1 MSSGPSA
8 DGPPEIEGLDDDA
21 TTSGWADYPLDSVF
35 VRKEERS
42 VAETVKRIRNKR
54 YQLDPDFQRD
64 FVWKI
69 EKQSKLIES
78 CVMRI
83 PLPVFYV
90 AEALDGKIIVVDGL
104 QRLTTFYRFL
114 ENLVV
119 LRGLAKAS
127 DGTEHPL
134 EGKRFRDLSL
144 TLRERIEDTQLVLYI
159 LDSKAPERARLDIF
173 DRVNSGEPLTRQQ
186 MRNSLHNGPATRWLR
201 DVSKSELFLD
211 ATGGSL
217 DALKMRDREAINRF
231 CAFKVLGHK
240 TYRGGDMDGFLSEA
254 LNRMNAMPD
263 SDLSDLRREFDNSMR
278 HNYELFGSHAFRK
291 SLRDQ
296 SPGSRRSVLN
306 IALFDVL
313 SEFFSDVTGKFD
325 SRSKT
330 TIRRKVAEL
339 LNDVDFN
346 LAISF
351 STNSTNAVRTRF
363 EMAAESLAELFK

>member
-1 MSSGPSA
+1 MSNRPFA
-8 DGPPEIEGLDDDA
+8 VAPPEIEGLDDDA

-35 VRKEERS
+35 VREEERS
-42 VAETVKRIRNKR
+42 VAETVKRIRNNR

-78 CVMRI
+78 CVMQI

-104 QRLTTFYRFL
+104 QRLTTLYRFL
-114 ENLVV
+114 ENSVA

-201 DVSKSELFLD
+201 NVSKSELFLN

-217 DALKMRDREAINRF
+217 DTLKMRDREAINRF
-231 CAFKVLGHK
+231 CAFKLIFDTCDLGV
-240 TYRGGDMDGFLSEA
+240 G
-254 LNRMNAMPD
+254 
-263 SDLSDLRREFDNSMR
+263 
-278 HNYELFGSHAFRK
+278 RK
-291 SLRDQ
+291 SL
-296 SPGSRRSVLN
+296 
-306 IALFDVL
+306 
-313 SEFFSDVTGKFD
+313 K
-325 SRSKT
+325 
-330 TIRRKVAEL
+330 
-339 LNDVDFN
+339 
-346 LAISF
+346 
-351 STNSTNAVRTRF
+351 
-363 EMAAESLAELFK
+363 